1 MHGHGGNFALRA
13 SENVVNLFSLEGRTT
28 ERKLSMWSE
37 FNTSGNSKGLL
48 SKHKID
54 KQTYFLETPPKSWN
68 SLPRHQVDGKM
79 IMQIMLRKA
88 VVTSRFALGRQ
99 WQALWTAYPGGTFE
113 GIWRKCSQDLV
124 AYREISHC
132 RQASAQCCLTCTIV
146 LLKSKLKE
154 KIDEMKSKASLSRKL
169 SQKNGSVVRTEARDT

>member
-13 SENVVNLFSLEGRTT
+13 SENE
-28 ERKLSMWSE
+28 KLSMWSE

-48 SKHKID
+48 SKHKMTN
-54 KQTYFLETPPKSWN
+54 KLTFS
-68 SLPRHQVDGKM
+68 RH
-79 IMQIMLRKA
+79 
-88 VVTSRFALGRQ
+88 RQ
-99 WQALWTAYPGGTFE
+99 NPGTHCRDVRWTAKWLCKLCWERLSWLPGLL
-113 GIWRKCSQDLV
+113 QV
-124 AYREISHC
+124 ANGKHYEPLTLEELLREYEESVHRTWLPTGRISHC
-132 RQASAQCCLTCTIV
+132 HQASAQCCLTCTIV